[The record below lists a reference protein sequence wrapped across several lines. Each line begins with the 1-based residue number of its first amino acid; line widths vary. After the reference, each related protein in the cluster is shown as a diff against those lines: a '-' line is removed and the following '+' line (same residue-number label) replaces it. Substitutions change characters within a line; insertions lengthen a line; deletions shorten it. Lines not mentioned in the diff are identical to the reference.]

1 MTSQKGVL
9 AILEKEKNRI
19 GADIAYLEKKFE
31 TSFSQKDE
39 DKKLDLLLRFCRV
52 LREIKAMQTPG
63 LEALQREIE
72 AVQREI
78 EEIQNNSLSNA
89 GG

>member
-1 MTSQKGVL
+1 MVE
-9 AILEKEKNRI
+9 EKTQI
-19 GADIAYLEKKFE
+19 WVALAYLEKKFE

-39 DKKLDLLLRFCRV
+39 DKKLDLLLRWSKV
-52 LREIKAMQTPG
+52 MWEIEAMQTPG
-63 LEALQREIE
+63 LEAEQRELE